1 MRKTSET
8 PMKYVYRF
16 SEGNTSMASLLGGK
30 GANLADIARLATAQA
45 ALGNGQ
51 REDV

>member
-16 SEGNTSMASLLGGK
+16 SEGNSSMAGLLGGK
-30 GANLADIARLATAQA
+30 GANLAATAQA